1 MHLGWWSRQFCRQ
14 RHFSAAKPDEQFP
27 HEQAMA
33 ESAFMTGTQ
42 QDHVLAI
49 VGLNPFFD
57 GRKALAHDFPV
68 NGGILQFSATH
79 PRLDDW

>member
-1 MHLGWWSRQFCRQ
+1 
-14 RHFSAAKPDEQFP
+14 
-27 HEQAMA
+27 MA

-68 NGGILQFSATH
+68 NGGILLLAHLGKIPSHSIWPIWLLSSSSQRSSA
-79 PRLDDW
+79 PRIHGLMYW